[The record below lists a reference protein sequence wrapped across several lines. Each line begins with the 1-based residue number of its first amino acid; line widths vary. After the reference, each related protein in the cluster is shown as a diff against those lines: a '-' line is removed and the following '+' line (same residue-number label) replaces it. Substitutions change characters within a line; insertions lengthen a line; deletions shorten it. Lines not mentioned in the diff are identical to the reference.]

1 MSKYTLQDLELDVA
15 ARRLTSEPQRSPS
28 DTARVD
34 AFDEAHALGQVR
46 AWLTVADTALQNAHA
61 ELAALGDG
69 PRGRALPQ
77 HYCEEASELLAK
89 VRRMLLQAIQER
101 R

>member
-1 MSKYTLQDLELDVA
+1 MTTPD
-15 ARRLTSEPQRSPS
+15 RSP
-28 DTARVD
+28 DDVARVD

-46 AWLTVADTALQNAHA
+46 AHLTIADVALQNAHA

-77 HYCEEASELLAK
+77 RYCADASDLLAK
-89 VRRMLLQAIQER
+89 VRRMILQAIQER